1 MRLIEKCMQTGEFRI
16 INRGFVKQ
24 QLLFMSSL
32 LADSKFLAENK
43 LTYAEAIEKFRKLMF
58 FYWQTSEAK
67 SDVPLLWGMRTRRR
81 STSIQR

>member
-1 MRLIEKCMQTGEFRI
+1 MQTGEFRI

-43 LTYAEAIEKFRKLMF
+43 LTYAEAIEEFRKLMF
-58 FYWQTSEAK
+58 FGLVK
-67 SDVPLLWGMRTRRR
+67 H
-81 STSIQR
+81 